1 MPDAVTLSA
10 ALEREH
16 EEIDAGLEQMQAGIE
31 QGEVAIEPFARAA
44 AALRRHIYLEEEFLF
59 QPLRSGGLVAP
70 VLVMVREHGE
80 IWRALDTIEAQL
92 AEVTAPDDVNKAIA
106 VLLGLLNEHNMKE
119 ERILYPVIDQVV
131 VGENAE
137 QMHERLQNLA
147 LPTGWTCEAL
157 RT

>member
-1 MPDAVTLSA
+1 MAESLALSA

-31 QGEVAIEPFARAA
+31 QGEVLVEPFARAA

-59 QPLRSGGLVAP
+59 QPLRGGGLVAP

-80 IWRALDTIEAQL
+80 IWRALDAIEAQL
-92 AEVTAPDDVNKAIA
+92 AETAAPNDVNEAVA
-106 VLLGLLNEHNMKE
+106 VLLGLLGEHNVKE

-137 QMHERLQNLA
+137 QMRERLENVV

-157 RT
+157 RA